1 MPIYNHVCRECGEDW
16 LEEYSL
22 ETYDYLKKHGVDIDC
37 PTCESDNTYRAV
49 GHIPVH
55 FKGGGWS
62 PQGYYKFEAYDQL
75 QAEGKKVTRY
85 EDKAEM
91 DRVIEG
97 EKKEKILKRMK
108 REDELAKKYLGPD
121 AAFTEK
127 RAEKALQK
135 RMKRSE
141 GQ

>member
-16 LEEYSL
+16 LVEYSL
-22 ETYDYLKKHGVDIDC
+22 EIFDEMKAENEVLLC
-37 PTCESDNTYRAV
+37 PACGGLETYRAV